1 MPKIPMQSFPVNS
14 AVANL
19 PLVVALITALLR
31 FVFMSYAGNFPL
43 IIPSERYALIVLVG
57 MVAYAVVAR
66 GPDAPLQPAVVN
78 VVGRR
83 IQPASKPDPSGA
95 ID

>member
-57 MVAYAVVAR
+57 MVAYAIVAALHVR
-66 GPDAPLQPAVVN
+66 RVKAVPLELAMKAQE
-78 VVGRR
+78 
-83 IQPASKPDPSGA
+83 
-95 ID
+95 